1 MKAIVCTQ
9 LGSPEALQ
17 LQDVELPPPGP
28 REVRIRTHACGI
40 NFPDLLL
47 VKGEYQDRP
56 PLPFIPGGEVAG
68 TVTDVGAEV
77 TGFRPGDQVM
87 AVTMLGGLA
96 EAVNARVENVMPLPA
111 GLSMQAAAGF
121 TAVYGTS
128 YHALKQRANLKAGE
142 TLLVLGAAGGVGLAA
157 VQIGLAMGAR
167 VIAAAGSDAK
177 LDFLKAQGAHE
188 AINYRSQDL
197 RESVKAMTGGKG
209 ADVIYDPLGG
219 DLFDQTPRCIAW
231 NGRILVVGFA
241 AGRIPQLPVNLLLL
255 KGASA
260 VGVYYGRFLKEEP
273 AEAARNHHELVALV
287 GQGRLNPHVHQ
298 VFPLARAAEALNVV
312 KNREVIGKVIVE
324 CAT

>member
-28 REVRIRTHACGI
+28 REVRIRTQACGI

-188 AINYRSQDL
+188 TINYRSQDL
-197 RESVKAMTGGKG
+197 RESVKALTGGKG
-209 ADVIYDPLGG
+209 VDVIYDPLGG

-273 AEAARNHHELVALV
+273 AEAARNHHELVTLV
-287 GQGRLNPHVHQ
+287 GQGRLKPHVHQ

>member
-1 MKAIVCTQ
+1 MKAIVCTA
-9 LGSPEALQ
+9 LGSPESLE
-17 LQDVELPPPGP
+17 LRDVQLPPPGP
-28 REVRIRTHACGI
+28 REVRIRTQACGI

-68 TVTDVGAEV
+68 TVAEAGTGV
-77 TGFRPGDQVM
+77 TEYRPGDRVM

-96 EAVNARVENVMPLPA
+96 EFVNAKVENVMPLPA
-111 GLSMQAAAGF
+111 GMSMQAAAGF

-142 TLLVLGAAGGVGLAA
+142 NLLVLGAAGGVGLAA
-157 VQIGLAMGAR
+157 VQIGLLMGAR

-177 LDFLKAQGAHE
+177 LDFLRQSGVHDL
-188 AINYRSQDL
+188 INYRSQDL
-197 RESVKAMTGGKG
+197 REAVKTLTGGKG

-219 DLFDQTPRCIAW
+219 DGFDQLPRCVAW
-231 NGRILVVGFA
+231 NGRLLVVGFA
-241 AGRIPQLPVNLLLL
+241 AGRIPQLPMNLLLL

-273 AEAARNHHELVALV
+273 GEAERNHRELTTLAE
-287 GQGRLNPHVHQ
+287 QGKLRPHVHE
-298 VFPLARAAEALNVV
+298 VFPLEQAALALNAV

-324 CAT
+324 CTR